1 MDCRVIK
8 VGIMKKINNNNIKY
22 QLVLAFVCLTQFI
35 QAQPEFEDGDDVV
48 DVPAAPG
55 TPIDDW
61 IVPMFIIGIIL
72 LFYYFKE
79 YKKNRSCKS

>member
-48 DVPAAPG
+48 DVPAAPS

-61 IVPMFIIGIIL
+61 IVPMFTIGIVFMF
-72 LFYYFKE
+72 FYFRKQQ
-79 YKKNRSCKS
+79 KQMMK

>member
-8 VGIMKKINNNNIKY
+8 AEIMKKINNNNIKY

-48 DVPAAPG
+48 DVPAAP
-55 TPIDDW
+55 IDFL
-61 IVPMFIIGIIL
+61 IFPMFLIGVLL
-72 LFYYFKE
+72 LFYY
-79 YKKNRSCKS
+79 YKKNIKQN